1 MSKAIMSAE
10 VLRDLATVGLVAD
23 DHRGGRPILG
33 RVVFECAGS
42 SIKSY
47 ATDSYRIAEVTR
59 EVLSVE
65 DVERFEINAK
75 YLESA
80 VKAIGAKFRG
90 DVEIEVGPDTVTI
103 TGGVS
108 VTRVNRE
115 DIAGN
120 GNYPDLANLWPSSF
134 NGFDGAVTF
143 NPKFLATLPKLAG
156 MDQYVAI
163 QATDNTHPSLF
174 SSEDGLTRYLL
185 MPVRA

>member
-1 MSKAIMSAE
+1 MSKVIMSAE
-10 VLRDLATVGLVAD
+10 VLRDLATVGLVAND
-23 DHRGGRPILG
+23 YKGGKPILG
-33 RVVFECAGS
+33 RVVFECAGG

-59 EVLSVE
+59 EVSSVE

-75 YLESA
+75 HLEGA
-80 VKAIGAKFRG
+80 VKAIGARFRG

-115 DIAGN
+115 DIDGN
-120 GNYPDLANLWPSSF
+120 SKYPDLANLWPSSL

-163 QATDNTHPSLF
+163 QATDNNHPSLF
-174 SSEDGLTRYLL
+174 SSKDGLTRYLL

>member
-1 MSKAIMSAE
+1 MSKVIMSAE
-10 VLRDLATVGLVAD
+10 VLRDLATVGLVAN
-23 DHRGGRPILG
+23 DHKGGKPILG
-33 RVVFECAGS
+33 RVVFECAVS
-42 SIKSY
+42 SIKAY

-59 EVLSVE
+59 EVSSVE

-75 YLESA
+75 HLESA

-90 DVEIEVGPDTVTI
+90 DVEIEAGPDTVTI

-115 DIAGN
+115 DIDGN
-120 GNYPDLANLWPSSF
+120 GKYPDVANLWPSSF

>member
-1 MSKAIMSAE
+1 
-10 VLRDLATVGLVAD
+10 
-23 DHRGGRPILG
+23 
-33 RVVFECAGS
+33 VFECAES

-47 ATDSYRIAEVTR
+47 ATDGYRIAEVTR
-59 EVLSVE
+59 ELSSVE

-75 YLESA
+75 HLESA
-80 VKAIGAKFRG
+80 VKAIGAKFRE

-108 VTRVNRE
+108 VTRVYRE
-115 DIAGN
+115 DIDGN
-120 GNYPDLANLWPSSF
+120 GKYPDVASLWPSSF
-134 NGFDGAVTF
+134 NGFYGAVTF

-163 QATDNTHPSLF
+163 QATDNNHPSLF
-174 SSEDGLTRYLL
+174 SSKDGLTRYLL